1 MWWSGIAKFRSGMS
15 TFLRRLF
22 SSFARGGPGA
32 GLLLLR
38 VVIGLVL
45 LSHAALTLRRGGS
58 FGPLALGVVTGGAGI
73 LLLAGLWTPI
83 AGDGRGSNCL
93 VERLR

>member
-1 MWWSGIAKFRSGMS
+1 MS

-32 GLLLLR
+32 GLLFLR